1 MPLVRIALR
10 EGKPATYHT
19 AIGDAVHKAMVE
31 TINVPA
37 QDRFQVIT
45 EHAPDNLIYDPTYLD
60 IQRSDDVVF
69 IQITLNA
76 GRTTEM
82 KKTFYARVAELL
94 AENPGLRKQDV
105 LISLVEVSKENWSF
119 GDGIAQYAT

>member
-10 EGKPATYHT
+10 EGKPTAYRT

-45 EHAPDNLIYDPTYLD
+45 EHALDNLIYDPTYLD

-69 IQITLNA
+69 IQITLNT

-82 KKTFYARVAELL
+82 KKAFYARVAELL

-105 LISLVEVSKENWSF
+105 LISLVEVS
-119 GDGIAQYAT
+119 